1 MTSFK
6 LYITVW
12 VLLVAATVMEVVTR
26 FMPAGISILVS
37 GIIMISTAKAILIA
51 LYFQHL
57 RYETKML
64 SILPIAGFL
73 VLSTLLI
80 ISIISGA

>member
-1 MTSFK
+1 MASYR
-6 LYITVW
+6 LYVTIW
-12 VLLVAATVMEVVTR
+12 ALLVAATLMEVVTR
-26 FMPAGISILVS
+26 FLPAGISLLIT
-37 GIIMISTAKAILIA
+37 GIITIATAKAILIA

-64 SILPIAGFL
+64 AALPIAGFL